1 MADRFDLLKRL
12 LKGGSATYKVPT
24 ERPSNMSQRRAF
36 DSFHK
41 ATQTLYGEGLVGGA
55 ERLERVRD
63 YEEMDH
69 YPEITRA
76 LDIYA
81 DDSMTYAEDGK
92 TVQIV
97 SDDEKIVGELE
108 ELTLSKIRH

>member
-1 MADRFDLLKRL
+1 MADRFDILKRL

-24 ERPSNMSQRRAF
+24 ERPSNMSQKRVF

-69 YPEITRA
+69 YPEKKLCSICYINDR
-76 LDIYA
+76 
-81 DDSMTYAEDGK
+81 EE
-92 TVQIV
+92 QIRWNNQ
-97 SDDEKIVGELE
+97 ETE
-108 ELTLSKIRH
+108 E

>member
-1 MADRFDLLKRL
+1 M
-12 LKGGSATYKVPT
+12 
-24 ERPSNMSQRRAF
+24 F

-41 ATQTLYGEGLVGGA
+41 ATQTLYGEGLVGA
-55 ERLERVRD
+55 VERIERVRD

-81 DDSMTYAEDGK
+81 DDSLTYAEDGK
-92 TVQIV
+92 IV
-97 SDDEKIVGELE
+97 HLG
-108 ELTLSKIRH
+108 TLNDTYFLSIESILY

>member
-1 MADRFDLLKRL
+1 MADRFDILKRL

-24 ERPSNMSQRRAF
+24 ERPSNMSQKRVF

-55 ERLERVRD
+55 ERVERVRD

-69 YPEITRA
+69 YPEISRA

-92 TVQIV
+92 TVQV
-97 SDDEKIVGELE
+97 MSDDEKIVG
-108 ELTLSKIRH
+108 